1 MKQHQK
7 QNQIPN
13 QKRIEM
19 MKKQKKRLIWV
30 FTITFVVIFVFFS
43 WLASVLTPKLHNP
56 ILDGQEDDLE
66 VNSSEFKGRVD
77 SRLKFIELQDS
88 TPQQTTPQ
96 AAPPVLQEPQSD
108 NLYTNQTNSD
118 VNQQESAFQK
128 QNKFQQMDQSQ
139 EDAVDYNNDANYSD
153 GVDQTSYQ
161 ETAPAINNP
170 PAPPVPTRKKISTG
184 QSVKILVGSYATKAD
199 AEIAAQKLGA
209 TVLGETPFIKR
220 VDGKYTLQA
229 GAFHDANS
237 ALPTVQKL
245 QSNNL
250 NVKLIKE

>member
-1 MKQHQK
+1 MN
-7 QNQIPN
+7 QNQN
-13 QKRIEM
+13 QKRMEM
-19 MKKQKKRLIWV
+19 IKKRKKRLVWV

-88 TPQQTTPQ
+88 TPQQSTQQATTSEAQGEQPQ
-96 AAPPVLQEPQSD
+96 QQQGE
-108 NLYTNQTNSD
+108 NLYPNQPD
-118 VNQQESAFQK
+118 DVVNQQESAFQRP
-128 QNKFQQMDQSQ
+128 NKFQQVDKSQ
-139 EDAVDYNNDANYSD
+139 EDTVDYNNDTNYSD
-153 GVDQTSYQ
+153 GTDQNSYQ
-161 ETAPAINNP
+161 EPTSAVNKP
-170 PAPPVPTRKKISTG
+170 PAPPVPIRHKISKEQT
-184 QSVKILVGSYATKAD
+184 VKVLVGSYSTKAD
-199 AEIAAQKLGA
+199 AEVAAQKLGS
-209 TVLGETPFIKR
+209 TVLGEAPFIKR

-229 GAFHDANS
+229 GSFHDANS
-237 ALPTVQKL
+237 AMSTVQRL